1 LVQAVD
7 GNLYGTT
14 YVGGAH
20 GYGTVFK
27 ITPSGTFKTLHSFCS
42 QSGCPDGEF
51 PQTGLVQATN
61 GNLYGTTI
69 VGGAYG
75 SGTIFE
81 ITPSGTLT
89 TLYNVCSQSGC
100 PDGNYLY
107 AGLMQATDG
116 NLYGIMDIGGA
127 NNGGT
132 IFSMTLSGTLTTLH
146 SFCSQPACA
155 DGQYPAAGLVQDTNG
170 SLYGTTADGGANACS
185 GLTCGTVFSL
195 SVGLPP
201 FVETQP
207 TAGKV
212 GATVNILGTNL
223 TGATSVNF
231 SGKAA
236 TFTVVSSS
244 EITTTVPAG
253 ATTGEVQVV
262 TPGGTLLSSVSFRVL
277 P

>member
-1 LVQAVD
+1 
-7 GNLYGTT
+7 
-14 YVGGAH
+14 
-20 GYGTVFK
+20 
-27 ITPSGTFKTLHSFCS
+27 
-42 QSGCPDGEF
+42 
-51 PQTGLVQATN
+51 
-61 GNLYGTTI
+61 
-69 VGGAYG
+69 
-75 SGTIFE
+75 
-81 ITPSGTLT
+81 
-89 TLYNVCSQSGC
+89 
-100 PDGNYLY
+100 
-107 AGLMQATDG
+107 
-116 NLYGIMDIGGA
+116 MDIGGA

-170 SLYGTTADGGANACS
+170 NLYGTTADGGANACS

-207 TAGKV
+207 TAAKV
-212 GATVNILGTNL
+212 GVTVNILGTNL

-231 SGKAA
+231 NGKAA

-244 EITTTVPAG
+244 EITTTVPVG

-262 TPGGTLLSSVSFRVL
+262 TPSGKLLSNVSFRVL